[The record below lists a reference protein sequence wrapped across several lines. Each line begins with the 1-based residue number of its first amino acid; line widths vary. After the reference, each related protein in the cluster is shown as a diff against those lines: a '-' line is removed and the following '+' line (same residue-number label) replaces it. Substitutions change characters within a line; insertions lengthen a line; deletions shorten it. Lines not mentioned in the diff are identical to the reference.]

1 MAQFNITLSD
11 AAAEFVRDKVASGE
25 YDSESD
31 VISEGIEALKAE
43 ADERSRWER
52 EVVVPSYERYLANPS
67 SAIPL
72 EKVVQNLEARRRER
86 RKAN

>member
-11 AAAEFVRDKVASGE
+11 AAAEFVRDKVSSGE

-43 ADERSRWER
+43 AEERSRWER
-52 EVVVPSYERYLANPS
+52 EVVVPAYERYLANPS

-72 EKVVQNLEARRRER
+72 EKVMKNLAARRRER
-86 RKAN
+86 RKAS

>member
-11 AAAEFVRDKVASGE
+11 AAAEFVRDKVSSGE

-52 EVVVPSYERYLANPS
+52 EVAVPAYERYLANPS

-72 EKVVQNLEARRRER
+72 EKVMENLAARRRER
-86 RKAN
+86 RKAS